1 MDKLTKH
8 QFEEKLYK
16 LNNNTL
22 LDYGKIRE
30 DGKLLH
36 LYYNDKGHIGT
47 WQKGG
52 HNVIFKERLPQPS
65 DASARWFTMGYSPSM
80 MAIKMREWE
89 AMTGKKHPN
98 QTKILLAEAQ
108 AQRKSYDKLGE
119 ILTDALDKTIEKENS

>member
-16 LNNNTL
+16 LNNNKL
-22 LDYGKIRE
+22 LDYDKIRE
-30 DGKLLH
+30 NGSLLH

-52 HNVIFKERLPQPS
+52 HYKIFDERLPQPS
-65 DASARWFTMGYSPSM
+65 DASARWFTKGYSPSI
-80 MAIKMREWE
+80 MATKMREWE

-108 AQRKSYDKLGE
+108 E
-119 ILTDALDKTIEKENS
+119 IMKARKENK

>member
-1 MDKLTKH
+1 MEKLTKK

-22 LDYGKIRE
+22 LDYAKHRE
-30 DGKLLH
+30 NGSLLH

-47 WQKGG
+47 WQRGG

-80 MAIKMREWE
+80 MATKMREWE
-89 AMTGKKHPN
+89 TMTGKQHPN
-98 QTKILLAEAQ
+98 HTKILLAEAQ
-108 AQRKSYDKLGE
+108 E
-119 ILTDALDKTIEKENS
+119 IMKARKENK